1 MTPALTRQL
10 SASATYPTY
19 GLRLDTGDLAVPSVE
34 REIVDAL
41 PPGSTYSFH
50 LTSVVEGQVERAT
63 KPEAIALGVF
73 GVIAGLA
80 ALLIG
85 AQAISRRL
93 WANRGDLDVLRSLGA
108 DTPTMAAD
116 AMLGPLCA
124 VVLGA
129 LLAVGVAVAFSPLMP
144 IGPASQ
150 VDPSPGIAFDWTV
163 LVVGSRGTQPRSRRP
178 HRRPRVSRGH
188 ATRPRTARVRAEVR
202 AWSTSPPGPGSPNRR
217 SPVCAS
223 RSSAAAVAPRCPSA
237 RRSWAPCW
245 RWRSWWRPS
254 PSGAVSPPSTP
265 TPPSTAGTGATPST
279 PPAATTS
286 RRSSGT
292 SSVATRTWP
301 RGPGTRSPTSRSTA

>member
-1 MTPALTRQL
+1 M
-10 SASATYPTY
+10 
-19 GLRLDTGDLAVPSVE
+19 
-34 REIVDAL
+34 
-41 PPGSTYSFH
+41 
-50 LTSVVEGQVERAT
+50 ERAT

-93 WANRGDLDVLRSLGA
+93 WANREDLDVLRSLGA

-129 LLAVGVAVAFSPLMP
+129 LFAVGIAVAFSPLMP

-163 LVVGSRGTQPRSRRP
+163 LLSGFAVLSLGLGGLTLVLAYRGEPRDATTNGGSPCGRP
-178 HRRPRVSRGH
+178 G
-188 ATRPRTARVRAEVR
+188 
-202 AWSTSPPGPGSPNRR
+202 WSTWPPGPGCPNPRL
-217 SPVCAS
+217 PVCAS
-223 RSSAAAVAPRCPSA
+223 RSSGAAVAPRCPSA
-237 RRSWAPCW
+237 RRSRAPCW

-254 PSGAVSPPSTP
+254 PSEAVSPPSTP
-265 TPPSTAGTGATPST
+265 TPPSTAGTGAMPST
-279 PPAATTS
+279 PPAPTTF
-286 RRSSGT
+286 RRSSGA
-292 SSVATRTWP
+292 SSVGTRTWP
-301 RGPGTRSPTSRSTA
+301 RGPGTRSAMCRSTASPSPCC